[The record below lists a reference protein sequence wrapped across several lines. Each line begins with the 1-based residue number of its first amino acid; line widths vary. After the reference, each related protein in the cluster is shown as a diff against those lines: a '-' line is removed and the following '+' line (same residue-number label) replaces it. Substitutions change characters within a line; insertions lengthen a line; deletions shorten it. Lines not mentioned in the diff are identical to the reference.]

1 MIELINKSPNLLVIG
16 DLMIDHYFWG
26 KSERIS
32 QEAPVQIIN
41 VSNETMVLGG
51 AGNVINNLKV
61 LGSNVDV
68 ISVIGN
74 DENAIKLKDL
84 LISINVDTKY
94 LITEDNRITSKKS
107 RVIASQQQVVRYD
120 RESIDE
126 ITALSQ
132 KLMLETFKKI
142 INNYDIVLISD
153 YGKGVLSTKL
163 TQSIMNVSIQ
173 NNKKVLVDPKGLDY
187 SKYKGAYLLTP
198 NIKEASDEN
207 STTM

>member
-1 MIELINKSPNLLVIG
+1 MIELKNKSPNLLVIG
-16 DLMIDHYFWG
+16 DLMIDQYFWG

-32 QEAPVQIIN
+32 PEAPVQVIN
-41 VSNETMVLGG
+41 VSNESMVLGG

-120 RESIDE
+120 CESTDE
-126 ITALSQ
+126 ISKPSQ
-132 KLMLETFKKI
+132 KLVLETFKKI
-142 INNYDIVLISD
+142 INNYD
-153 YGKGVLSTKL
+153 
-163 TQSIMNVSIQ
+163 
-173 NNKKVLVDPKGLDY
+173 
-187 SKYKGAYLLTP
+187 
-198 NIKEASDEN
+198 
-207 STTM
+207 